1 MDYSRWDK
9 GNLVLR
15 GGTMEGIIGVFI
27 ALSIVLQ
34 AFVEA
39 SIDGDSDNGR

>member
-1 MDYSRWDK
+1 MLQR
-9 GNLVLR
+9 VVV
-15 GGTMEGIIGVFI
+15 GTMEGIIGVSV